1 MRNPNNVWP
10 AVLGV
15 CLFCLVLAAGMR
27 FSFLRS
33 PALYLAGYLN
43 QTALKTDRQEPT
55 PEATPASSPEPAW
68 MDYVEL
74 MRYPSAHR
82 GEQVR
87 IVGRIG
93 RMDSQAIYFVDRLNY
108 YVCQEEEGRADRLK
122 IYPED
127 LPEDCRIGDYV
138 AVEGQW
144 NLGIHHPYLSKG
156 RILFS
161 GQEAR
166 ERAQA
171 EAEAWKTARLKQAA
185 DIPLTDYLL
194 LQEQAEELEEKDSYY
209 VRTAVVIAKRV
220 YSSGESWSSDRFSVR
235 NERNGAELGTVTLT
249 GNLPEVLAACQDGES
264 VIVSGLLMRNRDIF
278 CLEDCFV
285 EEVGGAAKEET
296 DRLAA
301 VHREAYAAERA
312 AYLASCVPFDYQ
324 TMVRRPEEFR
334 DTPVVLKGRVTEL
347 SDGDP
352 LGASLILK
360 LEGSGRQAEIYY
372 GGGAL
377 DDLRILQGDRFTA
390 YGTLRDVSYQE
401 QEDGSKLELPYI
413 RAEYADWGEE

>member
-27 FSFLRS
+27 CSFLRS

-43 QTALKTDRQEPT
+43 QTALETDRQEPT

-82 GEQVR
+82 GEQVC

-93 RMDSQAIYFVDRLNY
+93 RMESQAIYFVDRLNY
-108 YVCQEEEGRADRLK
+108 YVCQEEEGRADSLK

-144 NLGIHHPYLSKG
+144 NLGIHDPYLSKG

-194 LQEQAEELEEKDSYY
+194 LQEQAEGLGEKDSYY

-220 YSSGESWSSDRFSVR
+220 YSSRESWSSDRFSVR

-249 GNLPEVLAACQDGES
+249 GNLREVLAACQDGES
-264 VIVSGLLMRNRDIF
+264 VIVSGLLMRDRDVF
-278 CLEDCFV
+278 CLKDCFV

-324 TMVRRPEEFR
+324 TMVRRPEEFQ

-352 LGASLILK
+352 LGASLILE

-377 DDLRILQGDRFTA
+377 DDPRILPGDSLTA

-401 QEDGSKLELPYI
+401 HDLLQGRNSI
-413 RAEYADWGEE
+413 RY